1 MLPPRLCLLRLVLFL
16 LMVVGCQPKAA
27 TSPEGPTE
35 SVAEPPPVSIRVAPV
50 TIRPVERRVAV
61 VGSLMG
67 LEVIT
72 VTPKVEGRILA
83 THFDVSDRVRP
94 GDILLELDPTDY
106 RLAVDESQRGLE
118 QELARLDLLQPP
130 GPEFDMEQLPT
141 VERAR
146 LLLEN
151 AERQFARQKSLL
163 ETNAGARQTF
173 EQAETDRKVADAGL
187 RQARLEARTA
197 LASVRHRESQLAVAQ
212 QKLADT
218 RVAVPQL
225 AAEIDHVSVDS
236 FVISQ
241 RMVSVGEMVRAFP
254 STPVYELVVD
264 DALKVRTMVPE
275 RYLAQ
280 VKLGLDVELR
290 VEAYPEERFPGRVTR
305 INPTINP
312 LNRSFEVEA
321 IVPNRDHRLRHGG
334 FVKAEVIVD
343 RAAQA
348 TTVPQVAITR
358 FAGVSKVFRVRG
370 DQVEEVE
377 VHLGTQG
384 GEWVEVLGGLSAGDQ
399 IVTSGQS
406 RLSDGARIVI
416 QTPEAETAGTP

>member
-1 MLPPRLCLLRLVLFL
+1 MLPPRICCLGL
-16 LMVVGCQPKAA
+16 
-27 TSPEGPTE
+27 
-35 SVAEPPPVSIRVAPV
+35 VSIVLWTGGCRPPADAPSPDTAGRTTEPVPISVRIAPV
-50 TIRPVERRVAV
+50 EMRPVERRVSV

-83 THFDVSDRVRP
+83 THYDVSDRVRP
-94 GDILLELDPTDY
+94 GEVLLELDPTDY
-106 RLAVDESQRGLE
+106 QLAVDESRRGLE
-118 QELARLDLLQPP
+118 QELAKLDLTQTP
-130 GPEFDMEQLPT
+130 GPEFDIERLPT

-146 LLLEN
+146 LILEN

-197 LASVRHRESQLAVAQ
+197 LASVRFRESQLAVAS

-218 RVAVPQL
+218 RVTVPQL
-225 AAEIDHVSVDS
+225 AAQIDNVPVDS

-264 DALKVRTMVPE
+264 DALKVKTMVPE
-275 RYLAQ
+275 RFLAQ
-280 VKLGLDVELR
+280 VQLGLDVELQ

-305 INPTINP
+305 INPTVNP
-312 LNRSFEVEA
+312 INRSFEVEA
-321 IVPNRDHRLRHGG
+321 IVPNNDHRLRHGG
-334 FVKAEVIVD
+334 FAKAEVVVD
-343 RAAQA
+343 RSAQA
-348 TTVPQVAITR
+348 ATVPLVAITR
-358 FAGVSKVFRVRG
+358 FAGVSKVFRVRD

-377 VHLGTQG
+377 VQLGTQS
-384 GEWVEVLGGLSAGDQ
+384 GEWVEVLGGLKEGDR

-406 RLSDGARIVI
+406 RLSEGARITI
-416 QTPEAETAGTP
+416 QVPETETAGTR